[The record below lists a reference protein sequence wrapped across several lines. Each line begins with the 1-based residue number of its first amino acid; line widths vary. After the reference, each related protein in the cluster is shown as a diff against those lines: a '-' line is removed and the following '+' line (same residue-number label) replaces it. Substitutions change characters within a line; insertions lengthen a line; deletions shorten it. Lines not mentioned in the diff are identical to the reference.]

1 MNKPKIAYLVSS
13 HFSYAP
19 FTVPILCPSLLNSGV
34 PVEDIFMVV
43 CGCRREFDVKTSQG
57 NFWYVEHESRNF
69 CVFVEAI
76 AERRAEALKDYTH
89 IFLLLDTCRAGPQFY
104 FLSNQFDSS
113 KDAIGANAFI
123 NNGCQSD
130 IGAYRLEYL
139 HSKSSVIAA
148 YKNCEPLAN
157 YVWEGRM
164 FAEATEKYFYGKNFH
179 DAVWVLDYVG
189 LKVFTPVLLLNNE
202 VRNFF
207 KPLSS
212 MPMWGGKCQS
222 PKALYYSKIGHYIK
236 I

>member
-164 FAEATEKYFYGKNFH
+164 FAEATEKYFYG
-179 DAVWVLDYVG
+179 G
-189 LKVFTPVLLLNNE
+189 QT
-202 VRNFF
+202 
-207 KPLSS
+207 
-212 MPMWGGKCQS
+212 GGMSVIADQKDIYGTGTQRITE
-222 PKALYYSKIGHYIK
+222 YYSEVDLYKYKSNWGQNGTRMLDRC
-236 I
+236 